1 MHPTTAAHRSP
12 PHGWGSHRMIPIER
26 APRPR
31 DSTRIRSTVSL
42 IGCWLAAAV
51 LLGCNDS
58 RHSDVTMVSAEP
70 AASQASMPAQTETRV
85 TLIMKTL
92 TNPFFVEMERG
103 ARKAQQETRI
113 DLQVRTATL
122 ETSTEQQIQL
132 VDDAIKAKSRA
143 IVIAPGDSTRLVPA
157 LKKAQDAGIVLV
169 NIDNRLNADAVAAAG
184 MRPVPF
190 ISVDNEKGA
199 YLASRFIADRIGTPT
214 EAAVIEGIRTA
225 DNAQQRKR
233 GAERGFHANRH
244 IRIVAEESANW
255 KIDEAHAVTARI
267 FKLHPKVKLLFCAND
282 MMAIGAIKYLQ
293 ETGRTQVL
301 VAGFDALA
309 EVMPAI
315 QAGQLA
321 VTVDQQAA
329 EQGYL
334 GIKTALKLLAG
345 EDPPMDV
352 QVDSKLVSLQSLK

>member
-1 MHPTTAAHRSP
+1 MTR
-12 PHGWGSHRMIPIER
+12 IER
-26 APRPR
+26 APRPEG
-31 DSTRIRSTVSL
+31 SAHIHSAVSL
-42 IGCWLAAAV
+42 IGCWLAVAA
-51 LLGCNDS
+51 LLGCTDAK
-58 RHSDVTMVSAEP
+58 HSDVTIVSAEP
-70 AASQASMPAQTETRV
+70 AASQAPMPAQTETRV

-122 ETSTEQQIQL
+122 ETSIEQQIQL
-132 VDDAIKAKSRA
+132 VDDAVKGKSRA

-199 YLASRFIADRIGTPT
+199 YLASRFIADRVSMPT
-214 EAAVIEGIRTA
+214 EAAVIEGLRTA

-255 KIDEAHAVTARI
+255 KIDEAYAVTARI
-267 FKLHPKVKLLFCAND
+267 FKQHPKVKLLFCAND

-293 ETGRTQVL
+293 ETGQTQVL

-315 QAGQLA
+315 RAGQLA

-334 GIKTALKLLAG
+334 GVKTALKLLAG
-345 EDPPMDV
+345 EDPPMDI